1 MKNLTSV
8 SRESHEN
15 GHPVVSRLTHPRRG
29 VRLRRETGQESE
41 PDFFA
46 RRAMVLIVP
55 YDLFPAVEFRIR
67 ESGGHIAIM
76 ERQHKRG
83 QYRLTVSVPSQLSHT
98 FTQYENHT

>member
-15 GHPVVSRLTHPRRG
+15 GHPVVSSLTHPRRG

-46 RRAMVLIVP
+46 RRVLTLVVP
-55 YDLFPAVEFRIR
+55 YDLAPAVLHRIA
-67 ESGGHIAIM
+67 SVGGHVAVM
-76 ERQHKRG
+76 ERHHRRG
-83 QYRLTVSVPSQLSHT
+83 QYRFSVNIPSSAANQFKT
-98 FTQYENHT
+98 YES